1 MEADKNS
8 IKIAVKGLMS
18 MLGFRGLGEEFWG
31 RVGLRA
37 LNIPNIL
44 ICRQLGFSLN
54 EASSEVGSGV
64 QG

>member
-1 MEADKNS
+1 MEAYKNS

-18 MLGFRGLGEEFWG
+18 MLGFRGLGGEFWG
-31 RVGLRA
+31 RVGL
-37 LNIPNIL
+37 NIPKNL
-44 ICRQLGFSLN
+44 ICKQLGFSLN